1 MVETEIKLGQVQVTI
16 ERLVKEHNI
25 STKEWNLKEDRVKK
39 ILGDLLQERDRLMP
53 YLESHSNKVID
64 PN

>member
-1 MVETEIKLGQVQVTI
+1 MIETQIKLGQVQVTI

-25 STKEWNLKEDRVKK
+25 STKEWNLKTDRVKK
-39 ILGDLLQERDRLMP
+39 ILGDLLLHRDSLLA
-53 YLESHSNKVID
+53 YLESHSNKVIA